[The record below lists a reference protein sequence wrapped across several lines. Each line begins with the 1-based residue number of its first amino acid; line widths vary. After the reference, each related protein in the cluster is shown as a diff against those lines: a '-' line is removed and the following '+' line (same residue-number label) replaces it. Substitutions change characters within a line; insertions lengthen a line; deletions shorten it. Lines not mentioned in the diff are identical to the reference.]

1 VVFAEWQVG
10 QLVWSMLWFTLFFVW
25 IWMFV
30 RVFSD
35 IIRSRDLSGWARA
48 MWVLAVLIL
57 PIAGVLAYVVVR
69 GDQMAENYAG
79 GRASMR
85 PGRPRVMVNDSAS
98 QAMVGRVG

>member
-1 VVFAEWQVG
+1 
-10 QLVWSMLWFTLFFVW
+10 MLWFTLFFVW

-35 IIRSRDLSGWARA
+35 ILRSRDLSGWARA

-57 PIAGVLAYVVVR
+57 PIVGVLAYVVVR

-79 GRASMR
+79 GRASR
-85 PGRPRVMVNDSAS
+85 GPGRPRGVHW
-98 QAMVGRVG
+98 VGTARTRGGRRRAPGPRR